1 MRGQLMSTVPTNKPV
16 PSKEMRDL
24 AYNAERIDE
33 FVTSLQHEYKD
44 RFGQCHRTIEG
55 INWVATQLIE
65 RFKVEMGQA
74 ILVAG
79 YVPVGTFQEGAELAN
94 RNETVLWKLPDGD
107 GDHYRWDGD
116 LPKPVP
122 AGSTPQS
129 TGGIGKGAWVS
140 VGDASLRGELSANDG
155 SKLIGVNDG
164 VNLDDYLGNLPCD
177 TIVFTEQDAI
187 SAFTIHDHV
196 LLRAERI
203 DGTIEIPAYKTL
215 TVLPPIGQKR
225 NLLGG
230 TGKKFILNRSSQF
243 YAPSLACLDYEMDVV
258 TIKGSTR
265 PVMILG
271 VGRPVIANFTIE
283 SEYRKGRGLVLDA
296 STGSDNKSG
305 IIAGIQ
311 VNASIKGMD
320 TAYEEIASRNGTE
333 SDATYINNND
343 INLTIWQCRRGLI
356 QQEYTHGAINKLEIA
371 ANNYFINYQTDAQ
384 SEDVI
389 HIYGVRNT
397 VDGHV
402 WDYKYPK
409 LHSTSILVKGIA
421 NIVGSR
427 NFPSIT
433 NQFVTVD
440 NFVNSRNT
448 YIGGTYGTDRQDI
461 GQFTLLHRPYHF
473 SDLTTPITMAS
484 SLFFL
489 KSERVIP
496 SGNAVS
502 IASRKLFYRSKDKLP
517 LSLTGFA
524 FVRNTS
530 GSEANVRLGFGLSN
544 IQGENSLSQTYT
556 IANGGLVKIP
566 ITVLLTSTI
575 LYIESGSTE
584 WLGTPALSDNNGE
597 ITLVLSM
604 TNNVQVTLCGCVF
617 NFNKYDY

>member
-1 MRGQLMSTVPTNKPV
+1 MSTVPTNKPV

-65 RFKVEMGQA
+65 RFKVEMEQA

-116 LPKPVP
+116 LPKQVP

-140 VGDASLRGELSANDG
+140 VGDASLRGALSSKDG
-155 SKLIGVNDG
+155 AGFVGVGD
-164 VNLDDYLGNLPCD
+164 VDLAKYLSNLPCD
-177 TIVFTEQDAI
+177 VIVFSERDVMP
-187 SAFTIHDHV
+187 AFASHDHI
-196 LLRAERI
+196 LLRSDRI
-203 DGTIEIPAYKTL
+203 DGTIEIPAHKSL
-215 TVLPPIGQKR
+215 TVLPPIGERR

-265 PVMILG
+265 PAMILG
-271 VGRPVIANFTIE
+271 VGRPVVANFTIE

-296 STGSDNKSG
+296 STGSDNKAG
-305 IIAGIQ
+305 IIAGIK

-402 WDYKYPK
+402 WDYEYPK
-409 LHSTSILVKGIA
+409 LHSTSILVKGNS

-440 NFVNSRNT
+440 SFVTYRNT

-473 SDLTTPITMAS
+473 SDLTTPITMTS

-502 IASRKLFYRSKDKLP
+502 IASRKLYYRSKDKLP
-517 LSLTGFA
+517 LSLSGFA
-524 FVRNTS
+524 FIRNTS
-530 GSEANVRLGFGLSN
+530 GSDANIRLGFGLSN

-556 IANGGLVKIP
+556 IANGGLAKIP
-566 ITVLLTSTI
+566 ITVLLTPTT
-575 LYIESGSTE
+575 LYIESGSNE

-604 TNNVQVTLCGCVF
+604 TNNIQVTLCGCVL
-617 NFNKYDY
+617 NLSKYDY